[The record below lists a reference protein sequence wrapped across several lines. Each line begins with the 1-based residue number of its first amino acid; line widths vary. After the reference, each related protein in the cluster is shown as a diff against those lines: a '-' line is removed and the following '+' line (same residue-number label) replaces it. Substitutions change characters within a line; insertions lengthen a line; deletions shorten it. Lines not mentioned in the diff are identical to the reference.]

1 LSTAHKVVL
10 SLILWATATSWSA
23 ILESK
28 KWATWLEGAR
38 LLAMGVFFGV
48 LGAAAV
54 LPLPWAAAGAAVS
67 AVSMAWVAT
76 LGRTT
81 QSSSFATE

>member
-1 LSTAHKVVL
+1 
-10 SLILWATATSWSA
+10 
-23 ILESK
+23 
-28 KWATWLEGAR
+28 
-38 LLAMGVFFGV
+38 MGVFFGV

>member
-1 LSTAHKVVL
+1 VQKVVL
-10 SLILWATATSWSA
+10 SLMLWATATSWSA

-48 LGAAAV
+48 LGSAAV
-54 LPLPWAAAGAAVS
+54 LPVSWAAAGAAVS
-67 AVSMAWVAT
+67 ALSMAWVAA
-76 LGRTT
+76 LGRAPST
-81 QSSSFATE
+81 SSSLATE